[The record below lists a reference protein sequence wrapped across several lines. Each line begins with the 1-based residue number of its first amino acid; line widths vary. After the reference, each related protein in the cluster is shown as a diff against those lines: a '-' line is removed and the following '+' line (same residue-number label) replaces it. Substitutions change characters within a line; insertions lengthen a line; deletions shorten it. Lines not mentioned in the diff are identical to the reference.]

1 MTAGA
6 SALRNLRRLGTS
18 PLVVSMAAVLFAL
31 LVGGVI
37 IALTKHDVEM
47 AYATMWQGAFGS
59 RRGIGETLLSATPLI
74 LGGLAV
80 AVSFRCGLFNLGAEG
95 QIALG
100 GLGAAWVGYWV
111 QGLPVYIHLPLA
123 LLVGALFG
131 VVWSSIAGLLKAR
144 LNMHEVI
151 TTIMLNYIAFN
162 ITGWTV
168 APGGPLKAEGSI
180 PASPPILA
188 TAKLARILAGTRLH
202 AGIFIALLMVAVVW
216 YLLFRTRLGYAI
228 RAVGS
233 NASAAEY
240 GGISVARSIMLTM
253 AISGFLS
260 GLAGAVEVLGIHYR
274 LYESFSPG
282 YGWDAIAVALLG
294 LLHPAGVLL
303 AALLYGALRAGSVPM
318 QAVADVNRD
327 IINVISALVICFIAL
342 ARLEARRSRG

>member
-1 MTAGA
+1 
-6 SALRNLRRLGTS
+6 
-18 PLVVSMAAVLFAL
+18 VF
-31 LVGGVI
+31 GVI
-37 IALTKHDVEM
+37 
-47 AYATMWQGAFGS
+47 
-59 RRGIGETLLSATPLI
+59 
-74 LGGLAV
+74 
-80 AVSFRCGLFNLGAEG
+80 
-95 QIALG
+95 
-100 GLGAAWVGYWV
+100 
-111 QGLPVYIHLPLA
+111 
-123 LLVGALFG
+123 
-131 VVWSSIAGLLKAR
+131 WSSIAGLLKAR

-151 TTIMLNYIAFN
+151 TTIMLNYIAFS
-162 ITGWTV
+162 ITGWAV

-180 PASPPILA
+180 PASPTILA
-188 TAKLARILAGTRLH
+188 AAKLPRILAGTRLH
-202 AGIFIALLMVAVVW
+202 AGIFIALLMVAIVW

-233 NASAAEY
+233 NAPAAEY
-240 GGISVARSIMLTM
+240 GGINVARSIMLTM

-327 IINVISALVICFIAL
+327 VINVISALVIVFIAL
-342 ARLEARRSRG
+342 ARLDARRSRG